1 MEIIRKKI
9 CLEDFIS
16 RIPSNL
22 NVITGDTNNGSWGKI
37 PNKIKLTISNKD
49 RYYNYKFIMDLY
61 YKTLKLIINSEIY
74 KLQPNNIWIP
84 ESYEKKTW
92 IDYVKN
98 SGVCETV
105 ITFTDEFPN
114 DKNIGDIIGITNTPK
129 DEIISIK
136 KGIQIILEDLLNN
149 KDKLKEIEDDIKNNV
164 YTTSYKYFKFIYIID
179 KLIGKIIVNNVDNNE
194 YQGLYVPYF
203 LYTGDTST
211 IYNIKEIMNNLKTH
225 NNCCDNL
232 MYEEYGGDDFYNFLN
247 GITNTTNTDTTEGS
261 DTEEYEL
268 PSDMPTIDIP
278 ILLTGNLLDLGQ
290 YKSYDIIVVDENG
303 ETEDV
308 QTINQNETYIIETK
322 GESKI
327 RTLRKRKICYDDSGN
342 SLPFIINNDNY
353 NPILPFEE
361 KYIKNVQSV
370 KNINGQEY
378 IVGDAIVDIIYR
390 NTSGITENLDKA
402 TEIEFTYVIGGT
414 FHLTPDGIIDDFYG
428 ENPFTFTATTE
439 DIYGIWYKETFP
451 LKDYSYNIK
460 YNNEDLSGST
470 KIIDF
475 ESKEITYS
483 FPGIDYERT
492 HFILCENIKYLS
504 NYFLNYSGDLLF
516 FDEKMLGLSVPLKEV
531 YNITIDRGATSVYE
545 KHLQLTEIKSWDD
558 LEKYRNGM
566 FLNN

>member
-22 NVITGDTNNGSWGKI
+22 SVITGDTNNGSWGKI
-37 PNKIKLTISNKD
+37 PNKIKLTISNEN

-114 DKNIGDIIGITNTPK
+114 DKNIGDIIGITNISK

-136 KGIQIILEDLLNN
+136 KSIQIILEDLLNN

-179 KLIGKIIVNNVDNNE
+179 ELIGKIIVNNVDNNE

-203 LYTGDTST
+203 LYTGDTTT
-211 IYNIKEIMNNLKTH
+211 IYNIKEIMSNLKTH
-225 NNCCDNL
+225 NNCCDNFL
-232 MYEEYGGDDFYNFLN
+232 YKEYGGDYFYNFLN

-268 PSDMPTIDIP
+268 PSDIPTIDIP

-303 ETEDV
+303 KTENV
-308 QTINQNETYIIETK
+308 QTTNQNETYIIETK

-342 SLPFIINNDNY
+342 SLPFIINEDNY

-361 KYIKNVQSV
+361 KYIKNVQSI

-414 FHLTPDGIIDDFYG
+414 FHLTPDGMIDDFYG

>member
-37 PNKIKLTISNKD
+37 PNKIKLTISNKN

-136 KGIQIILEDLLNN
+136 KGIQIILEDLLDE
-149 KDKLKEIEDDIKNNV
+149 KDKLKEIEDDIKNNI

-179 KLIGKIIVNNVDNNE
+179 KLIGKIIVNNVNNNE

-211 IYNIKEIMNNLKTH
+211 IYNIKEIMSNLKNH
-225 NNCCDNL
+225 NNCCDKL
-232 MYEEYGGDDFYNFLN
+232 MYEEYGGDDFYVFLN
-247 GITNTTNTDTTEGS
+247 SITNTANTDTTEDS
-261 DTEEYEL
+261 NTEEYEL
-268 PSDMPTIDIP
+268 PSDIPTIDIP

-303 ETEDV
+303 KTENV
-308 QTINQNETYIIETK
+308 QTTNQNETYIIETK

-327 RTLRKRKICYDDSGN
+327 RTLRKRKISYDDSGN
-342 SLPFIINNDNY
+342 SLPFIINEDNY

-361 KYIKNVQSV
+361 KYIKNVQSI

-378 IVGDAIVDIIYR
+378 IIGDAIVDIIYR
-390 NTSGITENLDKA
+390 NISGITENLDKA

-428 ENPFTFTATTE
+428 ENPFTYTATTE

-460 YNNEDLSGST
+460 YNNKDLSGST